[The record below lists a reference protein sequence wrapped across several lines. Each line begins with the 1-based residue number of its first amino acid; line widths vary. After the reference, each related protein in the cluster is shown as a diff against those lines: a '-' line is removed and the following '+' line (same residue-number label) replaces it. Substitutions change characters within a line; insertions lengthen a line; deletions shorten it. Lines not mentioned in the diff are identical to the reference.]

1 MKEFSPH
8 FRYRVLPRLVKG
20 GVALAGVGAVVLVAL
35 FVLPSHH
42 TDTQGKL
49 SNTPAEVVQQGHS
62 RAVPLDKQAT
72 QVAQRWIE
80 TAVTRKD
87 MATGWKLLGDC
98 LSGQP
103 CLKQGLTRSAWMSG
117 QSPVAPYPVE
127 GGVKFKIDESYK
139 RDAILEVA
147 AFPPAGNTIYKPQVF
162 YLTLHRYGSGD
173 RAPWKVVYWVPHATS
188 VVPAA
193 AY

>member
-8 FRYRVLPRLVKG
+8 FRYRVLPRLMKG
-20 GVALAGVGAVVLVAL
+20 GVALVGVVAVVLVGL
-35 FVLPSHH
+35 FLLPSHN
-42 TDTQGKL
+42 TNTKGKL
-49 SNTPAEVVQQGHS
+49 SSKPAEVVQQGKQRS
-62 RAVPLDKQAT
+62 VPLDKQAT
-72 QVAQRWIE
+72 QVAQRWIQ

-87 MATGWKLLGDC
+87 MATGWRLLGDS
-98 LSGQP
+98 LNGQP
-103 CLKQGLTRSAWMSG
+103 CLKQGLTRARWMSG

-139 RDAILEVA
+139 QDAILEVA
-147 AFPPAGNTIYKPQVF
+147 AFPPAGNTVYKPQVF

-173 RAPWKVVYWVPHATS
+173 KAPWKVVYWVPHAES

-193 AY
+193 SY